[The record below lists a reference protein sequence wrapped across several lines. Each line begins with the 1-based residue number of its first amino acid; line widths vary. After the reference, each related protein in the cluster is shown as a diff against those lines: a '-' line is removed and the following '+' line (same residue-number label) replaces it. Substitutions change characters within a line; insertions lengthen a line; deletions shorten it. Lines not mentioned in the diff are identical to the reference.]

1 VDAPGATRMPVT
13 GTWLR
18 HIPAGSDPLR
28 RPPTPADGR
37 WQRSETVEGIY
48 LAAEEATVWA
58 EWYRWLAELEI
69 EPLRGL
75 PRELWRYRASLPS
88 VADLTS
94 AEPSRD
100 QWPLFQDVGARLHA
114 AGYDGLLYHSAA
126 RPGGLCLCVFRANAT
141 AASERLEPLARARRV
156 NRPPAPPRGLRT

>member
-1 VDAPGATRMPVT
+1 MPVT

-18 HIPAGSDPLR
+18 HIPAGSDPLH

-37 WQRSETVEGIY
+37 WQRGETVEGIY

-75 PRELWRYRASLPS
+75 PRELWRYRASLAS

-94 AEPSRD
+94 TETLAA
-100 QWPLFQDVGARLHA
+100 LGVVAAVVGF
-114 AGYDGLLYHSAA
+114 AG
-126 RPGGLCLCVFRANAT
+126 
-141 AASERLEPLARARRV
+141 
-156 NRPPAPPRGLRT
+156 